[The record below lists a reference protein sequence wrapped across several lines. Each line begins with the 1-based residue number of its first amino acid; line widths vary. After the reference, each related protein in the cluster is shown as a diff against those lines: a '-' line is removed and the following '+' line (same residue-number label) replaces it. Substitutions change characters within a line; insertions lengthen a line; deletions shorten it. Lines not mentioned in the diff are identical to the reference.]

1 MNDYPLPVSSD
12 TPANT
17 DVEGG
22 EGVEGGDDDIVGRVG
37 LSFSWWVCRCVTVVV
52 APERS

>member
-1 MNDYPLPVSSD
+1 MNDSHLPVSSD

-22 EGVEGGDDDIVGRVG
+22 EGVEGGDDDIVGRVSQFLMVG
-37 LSFSWWVCRCVTVVV
+37 VQVCNCSGGT
-52 APERS
+52 